1 MRVTGFQLKN
11 ISLIILLLSGFHL
24 VLAGCSFEKNARI
37 GAPYHHIEGGFRNPP
52 DSPERE
58 SSLFTR
64 LSFFSRM
71 VLGLTDGVGAIILQ
85 EHVQDPGQ
93 AFKDFIAYGESDA
106 ITWIGHASFLVR
118 LDGVVVLT
126 DPIFSKRASP
136 VNWAGPERLFPPG
149 LQIEDLKDI
158 DVLVISHAH
167 YDHLDTQTLDRLPNR
182 ETITAVV
189 PLGLGKYFVERNF
202 GKVVEMDWYDE
213 FELPSNTGNFRLT
226 AYPAVH
232 WSSRSLFDMNET
244 LWMSFGFSAGGHSVF
259 HSGDTETHPYVFK
272 EIGKHMEKRHGGCSI
287 GLMSIGAYAPRKMMK
302 GAHMTPEGGV
312 QVGRE
317 LGCQKLVPMHWG
329 TFTLSL
335 EPAEEPY
342 ARFKEAAGVS
352 TLRMK
357 IGETLG
363 LHGLSSLHENKDLK

>member
-1 MRVTGFQLKN
+1 MKN
-11 ISLIILLLSGFHL
+11 ISLIILLLSGVHL
-24 VLAGCSFEKNARI
+24 VLAGCSFEKNAII
-37 GAPYHHIEGGFRNPP
+37 GVPYHHIEGGFRNPP

-58 SSLFTR
+58 SSIFTR

-71 VLGLTDGVGAIILQ
+71 VLDLTDGVGAIIPQ
-85 EHVQDPGQ
+85 EHVQDPSK
-93 AFKDFIAYGESDA
+93 ALKDFIAYGEADA

-149 LQIEDLKDI
+149 LQIEDLKNI

-202 GKVVEMDWYDE
+202 GRVIEMDWYDE
-213 FELPSNTGNFRLT
+213 FGLPSNTGNFRLT

-272 EIGKHMEKRHGGCSI
+272 EIGKHMAKRHGGCSI

-363 LHGLSSLHENKDLK
+363 LNDLSLVHKNKDFK

>member
-1 MRVTGFQLKN
+1 MKN
-11 ISLIILLLSGFHL
+11 IPLIILLLSVFHL
-24 VLAGCSFEKNARI
+24 GLVGCSFKKSAI
-37 GAPYHHIEGGFRNPP
+37 LGAPYHHLEGGFRNPP

-58 SSLFTR
+58 SGIFTR
-64 LSFFSRM
+64 LSFFSKM
-71 VLGLTDGVGAIILQ
+71 VLGLTDGLGEIIPQ
-85 EHVQDPGQ
+85 EHVQDPSI
-93 AFKDFIAYGESDA
+93 ALKEFNAYGDADA

-126 DPIFSKRASP
+126 DPIFSNRASP

-149 LQIEDLKDI
+149 LLVEDLPDI
-158 DVLVISHAH
+158 DILVISHAH
-167 YDHLDTQTLDRLPNR
+167 FDHLDTQTLDSLPNR
-182 ETITAVV
+182 ETITALV

-202 GKVVEMDWYDE
+202 GKVIEMDWYDE
-213 FELPSNTGNFRLT
+213 FELPSNTGSFLLT
-226 AYPAVH
+226 AYPAIH
-232 WSSRSLFDMNET
+232 WSSRSLFDMNKT
-244 LWMSFGFSAGGHSVF
+244 LWMSFGFSAGNHSVF
-259 HSGDTETHPYVFK
+259 HSGDTETHPYIFK
-272 EIGKHMEKRHGGCSI
+272 EIGAHMDARHGGCSI

-317 LGCQKLVPMHWG
+317 VGCQKLVPMHWG

-342 ARFKEAAGVS
+342 ARFKEAAGAA

-357 IGETLG
+357 IGETMRLND
-363 LHGLSSLHENKDLK
+363 LSSLYENKDLK

>member
-1 MRVTGFQLKN
+1 MKN
-11 ISLIILLLSGFHL
+11 LLVIALILSAFNL
-24 VLAGCSFEKNARI
+24 VLVGCSFENRAI
-37 GAPYHHIEGGFRNPP
+37 TSAPYHHIEGGYRNPP

-58 SSLFTR
+58 SSIFTR
-64 LSFFSRM
+64 LSFFSKM
-71 VLGLTDGVGAIILQ
+71 VLGLTDGMGDIIPQ
-85 EHVQDPGQ
+85 EHVQISSK
-93 AFKDFIAYGESDA
+93 ALKDFKAYGEADA

-118 LDGVVVLT
+118 LDGIVVLT

-136 VNWAGPERLFPPG
+136 VSWAGPERLFPPG
-149 LQIEDLKDI
+149 LQIEDLPDI
-158 DVLVISHAH
+158 DILVISHAH
-167 YDHLDTQTLDRLPNR
+167 YDHLDTHTLDRLPNR
-182 ETITAVV
+182 ETITALV

-202 GKVVEMDWYDE
+202 GKVIEMDWYDE
-213 FELPSNTGNFRLT
+213 FELPSNTGRFRLT

-272 EIGKHMEKRHGGCSI
+272 EIGKHMAKRHGGCDV

-302 GAHMTPEGGV
+302 GSHMTPEGGV
-312 QVGRE
+312 QLGRE
-317 LGCQKLVPMHWG
+317 IGCQKLVPMHWG

-342 ARFKEAAGVS
+342 ARFRKAAGLA

-363 LHGLSSLHENKDLK
+363 LDALSMSQENTGLK